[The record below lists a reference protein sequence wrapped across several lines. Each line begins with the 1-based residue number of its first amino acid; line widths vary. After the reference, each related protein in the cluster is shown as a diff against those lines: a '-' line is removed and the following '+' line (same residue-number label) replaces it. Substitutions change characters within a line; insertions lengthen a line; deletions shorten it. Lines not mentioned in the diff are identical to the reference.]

1 MKPVSSRTRDLAAIH
16 AAAAKL
22 GLDTAD
28 KDPGSAYRTILRVQ
42 GGGKASAADMTD
54 AERRH
59 VLAYLIRLQGQ
70 PKKKADPDGF
80 QAAKAK
86 ALWSEL
92 AQTGALKD
100 PTEAGLKAF
109 VKARF
114 GVDSLRFMTAL
125 QASQLIEALKGW
137 LARERAQL

>member
-1 MKPVSSRTRDLAAIH
+1 LNPVSNRTRDLAAIH

-54 AERRH
+54 AERRR
-59 VLAYLIRLQGQ
+59 VLAYLIKLQG
-70 PKKKADPDGF
+70 PAKKAPDPDSF

-86 ALWSEL
+86 KLWAQL
-92 AQTGALKD
+92 AVTGALKD
-100 PTEAGLKAF
+100 NTEAGLKAF

-137 LARERAQL
+137 LARERASL

>member
-1 MKPVSSRTRDLAAIH
+1 MNPVSNRTRDLAAIH

-54 AERRH
+54 AERRR
-59 VLAYLIRLQGQ
+59 VLAYLIKLQG
-70 PKKKADPDGF
+70 PAKKAPDPDSF

-86 ALWSEL
+86 KLWAQL
-92 AQTGALKD
+92 AVTGALKD
-100 PTEAGLKAF
+100 NTEAGLKAF

-137 LARERAQL
+137 LARERASL